1 MVSEQKAFQ
10 FRKRSV
16 PVSQE
21 VSLVSKSNIPS
32 RPVLLDVTKPIK
44 KRDVET
50 SSAYTQ
56 NIPSNQQNLQ
66 SDSRFLIKDL
76 KPSRR
81 GMKLNEVIKS
91 VDYFKNRALST
102 NSDTNK
108 IKISQAQQQSTYF
121 PKFTLERESDNT
133 KALKLRSERKYELPQ
148 IAETKYTS
156 QMMLEES
163 GKAFEKLM
171 NFSKNIDTQF

>member
-1 MVSEQKAFQ
+1 
-10 FRKRSV
+10 
-16 PVSQE
+16 
-21 VSLVSKSNIPS
+21 
-32 RPVLLDVTKPIK
+32 
-44 KRDVET
+44 
-50 SSAYTQ
+50 
-56 NIPSNQQNLQ
+56 
-66 SDSRFLIKDL
+66 
-76 KPSRR
+76 
-81 GMKLNEVIKS
+81 MKLNEVIKS

-108 IKISQAQQQSTYF
+108 IKISQAQQQSTYV
-121 PKFTLERESDNT
+121 PKFTLERDSDNT

-171 NFSKNIDTQF
+171 NFSKNINTQF